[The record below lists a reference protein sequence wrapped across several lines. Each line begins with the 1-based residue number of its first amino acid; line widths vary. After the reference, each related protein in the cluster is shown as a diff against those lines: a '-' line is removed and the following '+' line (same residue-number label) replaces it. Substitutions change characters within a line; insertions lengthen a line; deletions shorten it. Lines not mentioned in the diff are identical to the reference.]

1 MTSAIGH
8 ENINCPLPAVG
19 SPDWGWTNC
28 TVGNGIILWTSS
40 LVPWD
45 VIETRSRN
53 AGHRSLRRSVRLSV
67 VDERE

>member
-45 VIETRSRN
+45 VIETRSAER
-53 AGHRSLRRSVRLSV
+53 GSSITPTVRSSIRRG
-67 VDERE
+67 